1 MQGSTNHLIGRNFW
15 RVTQVS
21 TDRWIGPNFKGGWR
35 DLRTAESVRILKE
48 VCRNPRTAESG
59 RIFKGGY
66 RDLRTTESVRIF
78 ETKCRNPRT
87 FESVWIFEGE
97 RRYPRTA
104 ESVRMS
110 KGEWWDPR
118 TVESFR
124 IFNGRCR
131 DLRTADQFGRI
142 WVILPNIFTISTVTC
157 DFHSKHCNYD
167 VMITLSFF

>member
-1 MQGSTNHLIGRNFW
+1 MQGSTNHFIGLNFW

-66 RDLRTTESVRIF
+66 RDLRITESVRIF
-78 ETKCRNPRT
+78 KKKCRNRS
-87 FESVWIFEGE
+87 ECLKGDVGIRGLLNH
-97 RRYPRTA
+97 A
-104 ESVRMS
+104 EFL
-110 KGEWWDPR
+110 KGDA
-118 TVESFR
+118 R
-124 IFNGRCR
+124 IYEPPN
-131 DLRTADQFGRI
+131 QFGRI
-142 WVILPNIFTISTVTC
+142 WVILPNIFTISTATC